1 MKFEEF
7 LDRLTKEYPSASRA
21 HDFSRLVIPTLVAPV
36 ALKLPRELWQDAGRI
51 VGFAFRRLR
60 NLQAERWRAISPTV
74 EDPGHASVLM
84 SYDFHLDADGRLR
97 LIEVNTNA
105 SLSLLGDVMLCQ
117 RHIDRCHRDD
127 FMRDF
132 ASELGRPLNGARVVI
147 VDDNP
152 ASQKLYAEFL
162 LYQEAF
168 RSEGAE
174 CEIADRRALFFHEG
188 KLWLKRE
195 GQSDFGPLDL
205 VYNRLTDFY
214 LTEPESQALASAC
227 QARSCV
233 ITPHPHEY
241 RLLADKDRL
250 VDWSQ
255 PEFVAQLTRDERELL
270 QSFLLRT
277 RAASSLSPED
287 LWSERKQLIFKPRRA
302 FGGKSVYRGA
312 SISRGAFQNLLAQ
325 DVLVQDFVPA
335 PTVQIDGVEFK
346 FDLRFFAYRDQL
358 RLAVARLYQGQM
370 TNATTPGGGITSIE
384 WVDDLSRVEVRT
396 RD

>member
-7 LDRLTKEYPSASRA
+7 LDRLAKEYPKAAAA

-36 ALKLPRELWQDAGRI
+36 ALKLPRELWRDAERI

-60 NLQAERWRAISPTV
+60 TLQADRWRALSPPV

-105 SLSLLGDVMLCQ
+105 SMSLLGDVMLCQ

-132 ASELGRPLNGARVVI
+132 ASELGRPLHGARVVI
-147 VDDNP
+147 VDDDP

-168 RSEGAE
+168 RAESAE
-174 CEIADRRALFFHEG
+174 CEIADRRELEFRDG
-188 KLWLKRE
+188 KLWLRRE
-195 GQSDFGPLDL
+195 GREDFGPVDL

-214 LTEPESQALASAC
+214 FTEPESAALASAC
-227 QARSCV
+227 RARSCV

-255 PEFVAQLTRDERELL
+255 PEFAGSLTADERTLL

-277 RAASSLSPED
+277 REASSLSPDE
-287 LWSERKQLIFKPRRA
+287 LWAERKQLIFKPRRA

-325 DVLVQDFVPA
+325 DVLVQDFVAA
-335 PTVQIDGVEFK
+335 PTVQIDGAEFK
-346 FDLRFFAYRDQL
+346 FDLRFFAYRDEL

-384 WVDDLSRVEVRT
+384 WVDDLNRVSVQT